1 MLPAHVRTIL
11 IFLNSCRAHT
21 VHAQRPFLGLTE
33 RLGRRCFWASITMFI
48 PALCVAGWARAG
60 QPVSDTAQLAGAV
73 SGLLGLVLLLIAL
86 CFPIIAAMSE
96 LRHWRD
102 DTLAQLLGQFDTEAT
117 YVQTLLKYSTEEL
130 KHAHLLLSQKVARY
144 ERRVT
149 LIAGDKIAVLTLVIM
164 GFSSVQVLS
173 GFETVRRA
181 FAERLIEHPLNL
193 APLLGLAI
201 LVGFA
206 LGSLLLKMLNDRHRY
221 EIELLDRALHV
232 REVGEGSA

>member
-1 MLPAHVRTIL
+1 
-11 IFLNSCRAHT
+11 
-21 VHAQRPFLGLTE
+21 
-33 RLGRRCFWASITMFI
+33 
-48 PALCVAGWARAG
+48 
-60 QPVSDTAQLAGAV
+60 
-73 SGLLGLVLLLIAL
+73 
-86 CFPIIAAMSE
+86 MSE